1 MRIAQPPSGSPPGF
15 EEAKTSRQK
24 ARAAGLDPD
33 YWYAVEYDAAIEK
46 GQVTEVVFWGTSIA
60 LYRGEDGQLAAVENR
75 CPHRQLKLSS
85 GLVENCHLRCSYHG
99 WTFDRDGW
107 LVEYSHDSFGKG
119 LIKKQLRTYPV
130 RVRYGLIWLFPGDPA
145 QATERG
151 IPDIPELEGN
161 KPWARIHNDFTWP
174 AHHSMVIDN
183 VSDFAHAF
191 LHRKYSPFTDAK
203 LRTYETRG
211 DSVHLAYDSLIG
223 GGTAGMFV
231 DRKRVNTQSIDLCY
245 EYPYQ
250 WSDTGGKIRHWCFV
264 LPIGERLTRVF
275 FLFYFDAFKIPLTP
289 FKMPQKLS
297 QMVLNLANPFLI
309 RAVLE
314 QDGVALELEQQGFDR
329 HWDAPPIEL
338 NPVVPLFQQLTIR
351 KWEDYLARTKAAQA
365 ANIRQSPLVFHGP
378 SGQPA
383 TQNATAAAAE
393 PGSAV
398 QDQAQHADG
407 GCGSVACR

>member
-1 MRIAQPPSGSPPGF
+1 MNITQTAPGAPPVF
-15 EEAKTSRQK
+15 EEAKNARQK

-33 YWYAVEYDAAIEK
+33 YWYAVEYDTAIGK
-46 GQVTEVVFWGTSIA
+46 GQVKEVVFWGMSIA
-60 LYRGEDGQLAAVENR
+60 LYRGEDGLLAAMENR
-75 CPHRQLKLSS
+75 CPHRQLKLSA
-85 GLVENCHLRCSYHG
+85 GIVENCHLRCSYHG
-99 WTFDRDGW
+99 WTFNREGW
-107 LVEYSHDSFGKG
+107 LADYSHDSFGKG

-145 QATERG
+145 MAGKRG
-151 IPDIPELEGN
+151 IPDIPELEGDR
-161 KPWARIHNDFTWP
+161 PWATVHNDFTWP

-203 LRTYETRG
+203 LRHYEARG
-211 DSVHLAYDSLIG
+211 DSVQLTYDSLIG
-223 GGTAGMFV
+223 GGTAGIFV
-231 DRKRVNTQSIDLCY
+231 DRKRVNTQSIELCY

-250 WSDTGGKIRHWCFV
+250 WSNTGGKIKHWCFV

-289 FKMPQKLS
+289 FKMPQKLA
-297 QMVLNLANPFLI
+297 QIVLNIANPYLI

-314 QDGVALELEQQGFDR
+314 QDGVALELEQQGFDH

-351 KWEDYLARTKAAQA
+351 KWEEYLARTAGTQA
-365 ANIRQSPLVFHGP
+365 EGSKPSPVTFHGA
-378 SGQPA
+378 SCKTGNHHA
-383 TQNATAAAAE
+383 DAADDPE
-393 PGSAV
+393 R
-398 QDQAQHADG
+398 QEDG
-407 GCGSVACR
+407 GCGQTACR